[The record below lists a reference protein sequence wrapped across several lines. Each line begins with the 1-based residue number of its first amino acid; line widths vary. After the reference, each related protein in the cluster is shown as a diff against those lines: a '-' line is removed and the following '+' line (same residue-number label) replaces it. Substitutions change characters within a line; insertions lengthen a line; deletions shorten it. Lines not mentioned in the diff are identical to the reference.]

1 MIKFFVRILKF
12 SGKYKGRVL
21 SAALFAFI
29 KGICIMMPLFLGFL
43 LFNEFYEGTINV
55 ARCLI
60 YFAGM
65 AASLAVHILAT
76 NLSDRLQS
84 TAGYKIFAEKR
95 MELGARL
102 RKLPMGYFTAG
113 NIGKISSVLSSDMV
127 FVEENVMQ
135 SIADMLGNG
144 FSALLMVAFMYVID
158 WRIGLLVTGV
168 SLAVVIA
175 AIFMNKSGVKH
186 SNIRQ
191 QQNEELTDAVISH
204 IEGIGVIK
212 SYNLLGEKSED
223 LTKNFRKTR
232 DAALKFEFTQLPWM
246 VVLNVLYTVGMAGI
260 VALGVWLYF
269 AELMTLPYL
278 IGCVLFAFSIFL
290 PLKTL
295 YSESSRLT
303 VMGSCL
309 DRIEGVFDE
318 KTLPDNGKKHIPA
331 TGAPEISFENVTF
344 AYGEEDTV
352 RGVSFAAEKN
362 TMTALV
368 GPSGG
373 GKTTLANLLARFWDV
388 KSGSIKV
395 RGVDIR
401 DVPLSELMDKISM
414 VSQRV
419 YLFQDTVY
427 NNIAMGRPT
436 ATKEEVEEA
445 AKKARCYDF
454 IVNLPQGFDTVI
466 GEGGASLSGGGKTA
480 HFHCAVHLKGRA
492 HRHSGRGDGERR
504 SRQRAAPSV
513 DLDNERHIQEA
524 ITELVRGKTLLVI
537 AHRLNTIRAADKI
550 VVVSEGKIAEQG
562 THDQLLKRSG
572 IYNNF
577 IHLRERQ
584 RLAENG

>member
-1 MIKFFVRILKF
+1 MIKFFVRILQF

-43 LFNEFYEGTINV
+43 LFNEFYEGTITV
-55 ARCLI
+55 LRCLI

-175 AIFMNKSGVKH
+175 AVFMNKSGVKH

-246 VVLNVLYTVGMAGI
+246 VVLNILYTVGMAGI

-269 AELMTLPYL
+269 ENMMTLPYL

-290 PLKTL
+290 PLKML

-303 VMGSCL
+303 GMSSCL

-352 RGVSFAAEKN
+352 HNVSFAAEKN

-373 GKTTLANLLARFWDV
+373 GKTTLANLLARFWDI

-414 VSQRV
+414 VFQRV
-419 YLFQDTVY
+419 YLFADTVY

-454 IVNLPQGFDTVI
+454 IMNLPQGFDTVI
-466 GEGGASLSGGGKTA
+466 GEGGASLSGGEKQRISIARCILKDAPIVILDEATA
-480 HFHCAVHLKGRA
+480 
-492 HRHSGRGDGERR
+492 
-504 SRQRAAPSV
+504 SV

-562 THDQLLKRSG
+562 THEQLLKRGG

-577 IHLRERQ
+577 IHLR
-584 RLAENG
+584 

>member
-43 LFNEFYEGTINV
+43 LFNEFYEGTITV
-55 ARCLI
+55 LRCLI

-269 AELMTLPYL
+269 ENMMTLPYL

-373 GKTTLANLLARFWDV
+373 GKTTLANLLARFWDI
-388 KSGSIKV
+388 KSGSIKI

-401 DVPLSELMDKISM
+401 DVPLAELMDKISM
-414 VSQRV
+414 VFQRV
-419 YLFQDTVY
+419 YLFADTVY

-454 IVNLPQGFDTVI
+454 IMNLPQGFDTVI
-466 GEGGASLSGGGKTA
+466 GEGGASLSGGEKQRISIA
-480 HFHCAVHLKGRA
+480 RCILKG
-492 HRHSGRGDGERR
+492 
-504 SRQRAAPSV
+504 APIVILDEATASV

-562 THDQLLKRSG
+562 THDQLLKRGG

-577 IHLRERQ
+577 IYLRERQ

>member
-1 MIKFFVRILKF
+1 
-12 SGKYKGRVL
+12 
-21 SAALFAFI
+21 
-29 KGICIMMPLFLGFL
+29 
-43 LFNEFYEGTINV
+43 
-55 ARCLI
+55 
-60 YFAGM
+60 
-65 AASLAVHILAT
+65 
-76 NLSDRLQS
+76 
-84 TAGYKIFAEKR
+84 
-95 MELGARL
+95 
-102 RKLPMGYFTAG
+102 
-113 NIGKISSVLSSDMV
+113 MV

-144 FSALLMVAFMYVID
+144 FSAFLMVAFMYVID

-175 AIFMNKSGVKH
+175 AVFMNKSGVKH

-246 VVLNVLYTVGMAGI
+246 VVLNILYTVGMAGI

-269 AELMTLPYL
+269 ENMMTLPYL

-290 PLKTL
+290 PLKML
-295 YSESSRLT
+295 YSESTRLT
-303 VMGSCL
+303 GMSSCL
-309 DRIEGVFDE
+309 DRIEGVFEE
-318 KTLPDNGKKHIPA
+318 KTLPDDGKKHIPA
-331 TGAPEISFENVTF
+331 TGAPEIAFENVTF

-352 RGVSFAAEKN
+352 QNIGFTAEKN

-373 GKTTLANLLARFWDV
+373 GKSTLANLLARFWDI
-388 KSGSIKV
+388 KSGSIKI

-401 DVPLSELMDKISM
+401 DVPLAELMDKISM
-414 VSQRV
+414 VFQHV
-419 YLFQDTVY
+419 YLFADTVY

-436 ATKEEVEEA
+436 ATREEVEEA

-454 IVNLPQGFDTVI
+454 IMNLPQGFDTVI
-466 GEGGASLSGGGKTA
+466 GEGGASLSGGEKQRISIARCILKDAPIVILDEATA
-480 HFHCAVHLKGRA
+480 
-492 HRHSGRGDGERR
+492 
-504 SRQRAAPSV
+504 SV

-562 THDQLLKRSG
+562 THEQLLKRGG

-584 RLAENG
+584 RLAGNE

>member
-21 SAALFAFI
+21 SAAFFAFI
-29 KGICIMMPLFLGFL
+29 KGICIMMPMFLGFL
-43 LFNEFYEGTINV
+43 LFNEFYEGTITV

-65 AASLAVHILAT
+65 AASVAVHILAT

-95 MELGARL
+95 MELGAHL

-135 SIADMLGNG
+135 SLAEMLSNA
-144 FSALLMVAFMYVID
+144 FSALLMAAFMYVID
-158 WRIGLLVTGV
+158 WRVGLLVTGV
-168 SLAVVIA
+168 SLAVVVA
-175 AIFMNKSGVKH
+175 AVFMNKSGVRH

-191 QQNEELTDAVISH
+191 QQNEALTDAVISH
-204 IEGIGVIK
+204 IEGIAVIK
-212 SYNLLGEKSED
+212 SYNLLGEKSRE
-223 LTKNFRKTR
+223 LTDNFKKTR

-246 VVLNVLYTVGMAGI
+246 VLLNALYAVGMAGI
-260 VALGVWLYF
+260 VALAVWLYF
-269 AELMTLPYL
+269 AGLMTLPYL
-278 IGCVLFAFSIFL
+278 VGCVLFAFAIFV

-295 YSESSRLT
+295 YGDSSRLT

-309 DRIEGVFDE
+309 DRIEQVFEE
-318 KTLPDNGKKHIPA
+318 KPLPDDGKAHIPA
-331 TGAPEISFENVTF
+331 QSSAPEIAFENVTF

-352 RGVSFAAEKN
+352 HNVSFTAEKN

-388 KSGSIKV
+388 KSGSIRL
-395 RGVDIR
+395 RGRDIR
-401 DVPLSELMDKISM
+401 EVPLSELMDNIGM
-414 VSQRV
+414 VFQRV

-427 NNIAMGRPT
+427 NNIAMGRPN
-436 ATKEEVEEA
+436 ATREEVEEA

-454 IVNLPQGFDTVI
+454 IMNLPQGFDTVV
-466 GEGGASLSGGGKTA
+466 GEGGASLSGGEKQRISIARCILKDAPIVILDEATA
-480 HFHCAVHLKGRA
+480 
-492 HRHSGRGDGERR
+492 
-504 SRQRAAPSV
+504 SV
-513 DLDNERHIQEA
+513 DLDNERYIQEA

-550 VVVSEGKIAEQG
+550 VVVSEGRIAEQG
-562 THDQLLKRSG
+562 THGQLMERGG
-572 IYNNF
+572 IYCNF
-577 IHLRERQ
+577 VRLRERQ
-584 RLAENG
+584 RRAAEG

>member
-12 SGKYKGRVL
+12 SGRYKWRVL

-29 KGICIMMPLFLGFL
+29 KGICTMMPLFLGFL
-43 LFNEFYEGTINV
+43 LFNEFYTGTITAV
-55 ARCLI
+55 RCLI

-65 AASLAVHILAT
+65 AASFAVYVAAT

-95 MELGARL
+95 MELGAHL

-135 SIADMLGNG
+135 SIADMLGHG
-144 FSALLMVAFMYVID
+144 FSAIIMAAFMYVID

-168 SLAVVIA
+168 SLLVVLVA
-175 AIFMNKSGVKH
+175 SLMNRSGVKH

-191 QQNEELTDAVISH
+191 QQNELLTDAVISH

-212 SYNLLGEKSED
+212 SYNLLGEKSKD
-223 LTKNFRKTR
+223 LTDNFKRTR

-246 VVLNVLYTVGMAGI
+246 VALNVLYAAGMAGI
-260 VALGVWLYF
+260 LALAVWLYF
-269 AELMTLPYL
+269 EGLMTLPYL
-278 IGCVLFAFSIFL
+278 VGCVLFAFSIFL

-295 YSESSRLT
+295 YGDSSRLT

-309 DRIEGVFDE
+309 DRIEEVFAE
-318 KTLPDNGKKHIPA
+318 KPLPDDGKQHIPA
-331 TGAPEISFENVTF
+331 VCTAPEIEFEDVSFS
-344 AYGEEDTV
+344 YGEGETIHD
-352 RGVSFAAEKN
+352 VSFTAQKN
-362 TMTALV
+362 AMTALV

-388 KSGSIKV
+388 KSGSIRV
-395 RGVDIR
+395 RGADIR
-401 DVPLSELMDKISM
+401 SVPLSELMDNISM
-414 VSQRV
+414 VFQCV

-427 NNIAMGRPT
+427 NNIAMGRPD
-436 ATKEEVEEA
+436 ASRKEVEEA

-454 IVNLPQGFDTVI
+454 IMALPQGFDTVI
-466 GEGGASLSGGGKTA
+466 GEGGASLSGGEKQRISIARCILKDAPIVILDEATA
-480 HFHCAVHLKGRA
+480 
-492 HRHSGRGDGERR
+492 
-504 SRQRAAPSV
+504 SV
-513 DLDNERHIQEA
+513 DLDNERYIQEA
-524 ITELVRGKTLLVI
+524 ITELVKGKTLIVI

-550 VVVSEGKIAEQG
+550 VVVSEGRIAEQG
-562 THDQLLKRSG
+562 THEQLISRGG
-572 IYNNF
+572 IYSNF
-577 IHLRERQ
+577 ISLRERQ
-584 RLAENG
+584 RLAENT

>member
-43 LFNEFYEGTINV
+43 LFNEFYEGTITV
-55 ARCLI
+55 LRCLI

-269 AELMTLPYL
+269 EDMMTLPYL

-352 RGVSFAAEKN
+352 HNVSFAAEKN

-373 GKTTLANLLARFWDV
+373 GKTTLANLLARFWDI
-388 KSGSIKV
+388 KLGCIKV

-401 DVPLSELMDKISM
+401 DVPLAELMDKISM
-414 VSQRV
+414 VFQRV

-454 IVNLPQGFDTVI
+454 IMNLPQGFDTVI
-466 GEGGASLSGGGKTA
+466 GEGGASLSGGEKQRISIARCILKDAPIVILDEATA
-480 HFHCAVHLKGRA
+480 
-492 HRHSGRGDGERR
+492 
-504 SRQRAAPSV
+504 SV

-550 VVVSEGKIAEQG
+550 VVVSEGRIAEQG
-562 THDQLLKRSG
+562 THEQLLKRGG

-577 IHLRERQ
+577 IRLRERQ

>member
-43 LFNEFYEGTINV
+43 LFNEFYEGTITV
-55 ARCLI
+55 LRCLI

-76 NLSDRLQS
+76 NWSDRLQS

-175 AIFMNKSGVKH
+175 AAFMNKSGVKH

-232 DAALKFEFTQLPWM
+232 DSALKFEFTQLPWM
-246 VVLNVLYTVGMAGI
+246 FVLNVLYTVGMAGI

-269 AELMTLPYL
+269 ENMMTLPYL

-295 YSESSRLT
+295 
-303 VMGSCL
+303 
-309 DRIEGVFDE
+309 
-318 KTLPDNGKKHIPA
+318 
-331 TGAPEISFENVTF
+331 
-344 AYGEEDTV
+344 
-352 RGVSFAAEKN
+352 
-362 TMTALV
+362 
-368 GPSGG
+368 
-373 GKTTLANLLARFWDV
+373 
-388 KSGSIKV
+388 
-395 RGVDIR
+395 
-401 DVPLSELMDKISM
+401 
-414 VSQRV
+414 
-419 YLFQDTVY
+419 
-427 NNIAMGRPT
+427 
-436 ATKEEVEEA
+436 
-445 AKKARCYDF
+445 
-454 IVNLPQGFDTVI
+454 
-466 GEGGASLSGGGKTA
+466 
-480 HFHCAVHLKGRA
+480 
-492 HRHSGRGDGERR
+492 
-504 SRQRAAPSV
+504 
-513 DLDNERHIQEA
+513 
-524 ITELVRGKTLLVI
+524 
-537 AHRLNTIRAADKI
+537 
-550 VVVSEGKIAEQG
+550 
-562 THDQLLKRSG
+562 
-572 IYNNF
+572 
-577 IHLRERQ
+577 
-584 RLAENG
+584 

>member
-43 LFNEFYEGTINV
+43 LFNEFYEGTITV
-55 ARCLI
+55 PRCLI

-65 AASLAVHILAT
+65 AASLGVHILAT

-175 AIFMNKSGVKH
+175 AVFMNKSGVKH

-246 VVLNVLYTVGMAGI
+246 VVLNILYTVGMAGI

-269 AELMTLPYL
+269 ENMMTLPYL

-290 PLKTL
+290 PLKML
-295 YSESSRLT
+295 YSESTRLT
-303 VMGSCL
+303 GMSSCL
-309 DRIEGVFDE
+309 DRIEGVFEE
-318 KTLPDNGKKHIPA
+318 KTLPDDGKKHIPA
-331 TGAPEISFENVTF
+331 AGAPEIAFENVTF

-352 RGVSFAAEKN
+352 QNIGFTAEKN

-373 GKTTLANLLARFWDV
+373 GKTTLANLLARFWDI
-388 KSGSIKV
+388 KSGCIKV

-414 VSQRV
+414 VFQHV
-419 YLFQDTVY
+419 YLFADTVY

-436 ATKEEVEEA
+436 ATREEVEEA

-454 IVNLPQGFDTVI
+454 IMNLPQGFETVI
-466 GEGGASLSGGGKTA
+466 GEGGASLSGGEKQRISIARCILKDAPIVILDEATA
-480 HFHCAVHLKGRA
+480 
-492 HRHSGRGDGERR
+492 
-504 SRQRAAPSV
+504 SV

-550 VVVSEGKIAEQG
+550 VVVSEGRIAEQG
-562 THDQLLKRSG
+562 THEQLLKRGG

>member
-12 SGKYKGRVL
+12 SGKYKSRVL

-43 LFNEFYEGTINV
+43 LFNEFYEGTITV
-55 ARCLI
+55 LRCLI

-269 AELMTLPYL
+269 ENMMTLPYL

-331 TGAPEISFENVTF
+331 TGAPEILFENVTF

-352 RGVSFAAEKN
+352 HNVSFAAEKN

-368 GPSGG
+368 GLSGG
-373 GKTTLANLLARFWDV
+373 GKTTLANLLARFWDI

-414 VSQRV
+414 VFQRV

-436 ATKEEVEEA
+436 ATKEEVEDA

-454 IVNLPQGFDTVI
+454 IMNLPQGFDTVI
-466 GEGGASLSGGGKTA
+466 GEGGASLSGGEKQRISIARCILKDAPIVILDEATA
-480 HFHCAVHLKGRA
+480 
-492 HRHSGRGDGERR
+492 
-504 SRQRAAPSV
+504 SV

-562 THDQLLKRSG
+562 THDQLLKRGG

-577 IHLRERQ
+577 INLRERQ

>member
-12 SGKYKGRVL
+12 SGKYKSRVL

-43 LFNEFYEGTINV
+43 LFNEFYEGTITV

-65 AASLAVHILAT
+65 AASLVVHILAT

-175 AIFMNKSGVKH
+175 AIFMNRSGVKH

-246 VVLNVLYTVGMAGI
+246 VLLNVLYTVGMAGI

-269 AELMTLPYL
+269 EKMMTLPYL
-278 IGCVLFAFSIFL
+278 VGCVLFAFSIFL

-309 DRIEGVFDE
+309 DRIEGVFGE
-318 KTLPDNGKKHIPA
+318 KTLPDDGKKHIPA
-331 TGAPEISFENVTF
+331 TSFAPEISFENVTF

-352 RGVSFAAEKN
+352 HNVSFAAEKN

-373 GKTTLANLLARFWDV
+373 GKTTLANLLARFWDI

-414 VSQRV
+414 VFQRV

-436 ATKEEVEEA
+436 ATREEVEEA

-454 IVNLPQGFDTVI
+454 IMNLPQGFDTVI
-466 GEGGASLSGGGKTA
+466 GEGGASLSGGEK
-480 HFHCAVHLKGRA
+480 
-492 HRHSGRGDGERR
+492 
-504 SRQRAAPSV
+504 Q
-513 DLDNERHIQEA
+513 
-524 ITELVRGKTLLVI
+524 VRGENRRTGHARTALKAWRYLQQFHTS
-537 AHRLNTIRAADKI
+537 ARKATPR
-550 VVVSEGKIAEQG
+550 GKRVTG
-562 THDQLLKRSG
+562 KRSLYAAAFLKSSL
-572 IYNNF
+572 IACF
-577 IHLRERQ
+577 LQIKKI
-584 RLAENG
+584 

>member
-29 KGICIMMPLFLGFL
+29 KGICITMPLFLGFL
-43 LFNEFYEGTINV
+43 LFNEFYEGTITIL
-55 ARCLI
+55 RCLI

-175 AIFMNKSGVKH
+175 AVFMNKSGVKH

-269 AELMTLPYL
+269 ENMMTLPYL

-331 TGAPEISFENVTF
+331 TGAPEIAFENVTF

-352 RGVSFAAEKN
+352 HSVSFTAEKN

-373 GKTTLANLLARFWDV
+373 GKTTLANLLARFWDIR
-388 KSGSIKV
+388 SGSIKV

-414 VSQRV
+414 VFQRV

-445 AKKARCYDF
+445 ARKARCYDF
-454 IVNLPQGFDTVI
+454 IMNLPQGFDTVI
-466 GEGGASLSGGGKTA
+466 GEGGASLSGGEKQRISIARCILKDAPIVILDEATA
-480 HFHCAVHLKGRA
+480 
-492 HRHSGRGDGERR
+492 
-504 SRQRAAPSV
+504 SV

-562 THDQLLKRSG
+562 THEQLLKRGG

>member
-29 KGICIMMPLFLGFL
+29 KGICITMPLFLGFL
-43 LFNEFYEGTINV
+43 LFNEFYEGTITV

-269 AELMTLPYL
+269 ENMMTLPYL

-331 TGAPEISFENVTF
+331 TSSAPEISFENVTF

-352 RGVSFAAEKN
+352 HNVSFAAEKN

-414 VSQRV
+414 VFQRV

-454 IVNLPQGFDTVI
+454 IMNLPQGFDTII
-466 GEGGASLSGGGKTA
+466 GEGGASLSGGEKQRISIARCILKDAPIVILDEATA
-480 HFHCAVHLKGRA
+480 
-492 HRHSGRGDGERR
+492 
-504 SRQRAAPSV
+504 SV

-537 AHRLNTIRAADKI
+537 AHRLNTIRVADKI

-562 THDQLLKRSG
+562 THEQLLKRGG

>member
-12 SGKYKGRVL
+12 SGRYKGRVL
-21 SAALFAFI
+21 SAAFFAFI

-43 LFNEFYEGTINV
+43 LFNEFYEGTITV
-55 ARCLI
+55 PRCLI

-65 AASLAVHILAT
+65 AISLAVHILAT

-95 MELGARL
+95 MKLGAHL

-144 FSALLMVAFMYVID
+144 FSTLLMVAFMYVID

-168 SLAVVIA
+168 SLAVVVVA
-175 AIFMNKSGVKH
+175 MFMNKSGVKH
-186 SNIRQ
+186 SAIRQ
-191 QQNEELTDAVISH
+191 QCNEELTDAVISH

-212 SYNLLGEKSED
+212 SYNLLGEKSRE
-223 LTKNFRKTR
+223 LSESFKKTR
-232 DAALKFEFTQLPWM
+232 DAALRFEFTQLPWM
-246 VVLNVLYTVGMAGI
+246 VLLNVLYTVGMAGI

-269 AELMTLPYL
+269 ENMMTLPYL

-309 DRIEGVFDE
+309 DRIEEVFDE
-318 KTLPDNGKKHIPA
+318 KPLPDGGKEHIPQTSA
-331 TGAPEISFENVTF
+331 APEIAFEHVTF
-344 AYGEEDTV
+344 AYGGEDTIHN
-352 RGVSFAAEKN
+352 VSFTAEKN

-373 GKTTLANLLARFWDV
+373 GKTTLANLLARFWDI

-395 RGVDIR
+395 RGKDIR
-401 DVPLSELMDKISM
+401 SVPLSELMDNISM
-414 VSQRV
+414 VFQRV

-436 ATKEEVEEA
+436 ATRAEVEDA

-454 IVNLPQGFDTVI
+454 IMALPQGFDTVI
-466 GEGGASLSGGGKTA
+466 GEGGASLSGGEKQRISIARCILKDAPIVILDEATA
-480 HFHCAVHLKGRA
+480 
-492 HRHSGRGDGERR
+492 
-504 SRQRAAPSV
+504 SV
-513 DLDNERHIQEA
+513 DLDNERYIQEA

-550 VVVSEGKIAEQG
+550 VVVSEGKVAEQG
-562 THDQLLKRSG
+562 MHGELIHKGG
-572 IYNNF
+572 IYSNF
-577 IHLRERQ
+577 IRLRERQ
-584 RLAENG
+584 RLAEG

>member
-21 SAALFAFI
+21 SAAFFAFI
-29 KGICIMMPLFLGFL
+29 KGICIMMPMFLGFL
-43 LFNEFYEGTINV
+43 LFNEFYEGTITV

-65 AASLAVHILAT
+65 AASVAVHILAT

-95 MELGARL
+95 MELGAHL

-135 SIADMLGNG
+135 SLAEMLSNA
-144 FSALLMVAFMYVID
+144 FSALLMAAFMYVID
-158 WRIGLLVTGV
+158 WRVGLLVTGV
-168 SLAVVIA
+168 SLAVVVA
-175 AIFMNKSGVKH
+175 AVFMNKSGVRH

-204 IEGIGVIK
+204 IEGIAVIK
-212 SYNLLGEKSED
+212 SYNLLGEKSRE
-223 LTKNFRKTR
+223 LTDNFKKTR

-246 VVLNVLYTVGMAGI
+246 VLLNALYAVGMAGI
-260 VALGVWLYF
+260 VALAVWLYF
-269 AELMTLPYL
+269 AGLMTLPYL
-278 IGCVLFAFSIFL
+278 VGCVLFAFAIFV

-295 YSESSRLT
+295 YGDSSRLT

-309 DRIEGVFDE
+309 DRIEQVFEE
-318 KTLPDNGKKHIPA
+318 KPLPDDGKAHIPA
-331 TGAPEISFENVTF
+331 QSSAPEIAFENVTF

-352 RGVSFAAEKN
+352 HNVSFTAEKN

-388 KSGSIKV
+388 KSGSIRL
-395 RGVDIR
+395 RGRDIR
-401 DVPLSELMDKISM
+401 EVPLSELMDNIGM
-414 VSQRV
+414 VFQRV

-427 NNIAMGRPT
+427 NNIAMGRPN
-436 ATKEEVEEA
+436 ATREEVEEA

-454 IVNLPQGFDTVI
+454 IMNLPQGFDTVV
-466 GEGGASLSGGGKTA
+466 GEGGASLSGGEKQRISIARCILKDAPIVILDEATA
-480 HFHCAVHLKGRA
+480 
-492 HRHSGRGDGERR
+492 
-504 SRQRAAPSV
+504 SV
-513 DLDNERHIQEA
+513 DLDNERYIQEA

-550 VVVSEGKIAEQG
+550 VVVSEGRIAEQG
-562 THDQLLKRSG
+562 THGQLMERGG
-572 IYNNF
+572 IYCNF
-577 IHLRERQ
+577 VRLRERQ
-584 RLAENG
+584 RRAAEG

>member
-43 LFNEFYEGTINV
+43 LFNEFYEGTITV
-55 ARCLI
+55 LRCLI

-175 AIFMNKSGVKH
+175 AAFMNKSGVKH
-186 SNIRQ
+186 SHIRQ

-269 AELMTLPYL
+269 ENMMTLPYL

-318 KTLPDNGKKHIPA
+318 KTLPDDGKKHIPA
-331 TGAPEISFENVTF
+331 ISSAPEISFENVTF

-352 RGVSFAAEKN
+352 HNVSFAAEKN

-373 GKTTLANLLARFWDV
+373 GKTTLANLLARFWDI
-388 KSGSIKV
+388 KSGSIKI

-401 DVPLSELMDKISM
+401 DVPLAELMDKISM
-414 VSQRV
+414 VFQRV
-419 YLFQDTVY
+419 YLFADTVY
-427 NNIAMGRPT
+427 NNIAMGRSA

-454 IVNLPQGFDTVI
+454 IMNLPQGFDTVI
-466 GEGGASLSGGGKTA
+466 GEGGASLSGGEKQRISIARCILKDAPIVILDEATA
-480 HFHCAVHLKGRA
+480 
-492 HRHSGRGDGERR
+492 
-504 SRQRAAPSV
+504 SV

-562 THDQLLKRSG
+562 THEQLLKRGG

-577 IHLRERQ
+577 IRLRERQ

>member
-43 LFNEFYEGTINV
+43 LFNEFYEGTITV

-269 AELMTLPYL
+269 ENMMTLPYL

-318 KTLPDNGKKHIPA
+318 KTLPDNGKNHIPA

-352 RGVSFAAEKN
+352 HSVSFAAEKN

-373 GKTTLANLLARFWDV
+373 GKTTLANLLARFWDI

-414 VSQRV
+414 VFQRV

-454 IVNLPQGFDTVI
+454 IMNLPQGFDTVI
-466 GEGGASLSGGGKTA
+466 GEGGASLSGGEKQRISIARCILKDAPIVILDEATA
-480 HFHCAVHLKGRA
+480 
-492 HRHSGRGDGERR
+492 
-504 SRQRAAPSV
+504 SV

-562 THDQLLKRSG
+562 THEQLLKRGG

-577 IHLRERQ
+577 IYLRERQ

>member
-43 LFNEFYEGTINV
+43 LFNEFYEGTITV

-175 AIFMNKSGVKH
+175 AVFMNKSGVKH

-246 VVLNVLYTVGMAGI
+246 VVLNVLYTVGMSGI

-269 AELMTLPYL
+269 ENMMTLPYL

-309 DRIEGVFDE
+309 DRIEGVFGE

-331 TGAPEISFENVTF
+331 TGAPEILFENVTF

-352 RGVSFAAEKN
+352 RGVSFMAEKN

-373 GKTTLANLLARFWDV
+373 GKTTLANLLARFWDI

-401 DVPLSELMDKISM
+401 DVPLAELMDKISM
-414 VSQRV
+414 VFQRV

-436 ATKEEVEEA
+436 ATREEVEEA

-454 IVNLPQGFDTVI
+454 IMNLPQGFDTVI
-466 GEGGASLSGGGKTA
+466 GEGGASLSGGEKQRISIARCILKDAPIVILDEATA
-480 HFHCAVHLKGRA
+480 
-492 HRHSGRGDGERR
+492 
-504 SRQRAAPSV
+504 SV

-562 THDQLLKRSG
+562 THEQLLKRGG

-577 IHLRERQ
+577 IYLRERQ

>member
-43 LFNEFYEGTINV
+43 LFNEFYEGTITV

-95 MELGARL
+95 MELGAHL

-175 AIFMNKSGVKH
+175 AIFMNRSGVKH

-246 VVLNVLYTVGMAGI
+246 VI
-260 VALGVWLYF
+260 
-269 AELMTLPYL
+269 
-278 IGCVLFAFSIFL
+278 
-290 PLKTL
+290 
-295 YSESSRLT
+295 
-303 VMGSCL
+303 
-309 DRIEGVFDE
+309 
-318 KTLPDNGKKHIPA
+318 
-331 TGAPEISFENVTF
+331 
-344 AYGEEDTV
+344 
-352 RGVSFAAEKN
+352 
-362 TMTALV
+362 
-368 GPSGG
+368 
-373 GKTTLANLLARFWDV
+373 

-414 VSQRV
+414 VFQRV
-419 YLFQDTVY
+419 YLFADTVY

-436 ATKEEVEEA
+436 ATREEVEEA
-445 AKKARCYDF
+445 ARKARCYDF
-454 IVNLPQGFDTVI
+454 IMNLPQGFDTVI
-466 GEGGASLSGGGKTA
+466 GEGGASLSGGEKQRISIARCILKDAPIVILDEATA
-480 HFHCAVHLKGRA
+480 
-492 HRHSGRGDGERR
+492 
-504 SRQRAAPSV
+504 SV

-562 THDQLLKRSG
+562 THEQLLKRGG

-577 IHLRERQ
+577 VHLRERQ
-584 RLAENG
+584 RLANTI

>member
-43 LFNEFYEGTINV
+43 LFNEFYEGTITIP
-55 ARCLI
+55 RCLI

-175 AIFMNKSGVKH
+175 AVFMNKSGVKH

-191 QQNEELTDAVISH
+191 QQNEELTDAIISH

-269 AELMTLPYL
+269 ENMMTLPYL

-352 RGVSFAAEKN
+352 HSVSFAAEKN

-373 GKTTLANLLARFWDV
+373 GKTTLANLLARFWDI

-401 DVPLSELMDKISM
+401 DVPLAELMDKISM
-414 VSQRV
+414 CSSVCTCFRTPSITTSRWE
-419 YLFQDTVY
+419 
-427 NNIAMGRPT
+427 GRPPQ
-436 ATKEEVEEA
+436 
-445 AKKARCYDF
+445 KKRW
-454 IVNLPQGFDTVI
+454 
-466 GEGGASLSGGGKTA
+466 KRRRRRR
-480 HFHCAVHLKGRA
+480 AVTT
-492 HRHSGRGDGERR
+492 S
-504 SRQRAAPSV
+504 S
-513 DLDNERHIQEA
+513 
-524 ITELVRGKTLLVI
+524 
-537 AHRLNTIRAADKI
+537 
-550 VVVSEGKIAEQG
+550 
-562 THDQLLKRSG
+562 
-572 IYNNF
+572 
-577 IHLRERQ
+577 
-584 RLAENG
+584 

>member
-21 SAALFAFI
+21 SAAFFAFI
-29 KGICIMMPLFLGFL
+29 KGICIMMPMFLGFL
-43 LFNEFYEGTINV
+43 LFNEFYEGTITV

-65 AASLAVHILAT
+65 AASVAVHILAT

-95 MELGARL
+95 MELGAHL

-135 SIADMLGNG
+135 SLAEMMSNA
-144 FSALLMVAFMYVID
+144 FSALLMAAFMYVID
-158 WRIGLLVTGV
+158 WRVGLLVTGV
-168 SLAVVIA
+168 SLAVVVA
-175 AIFMNKSGVKH
+175 AVFMNKSGVRH

-191 QQNEELTDAVISH
+191 QQNEALTDAVISH
-204 IEGIGVIK
+204 IEGIAVIK
-212 SYNLLGEKSED
+212 SYNLLGEKSRE
-223 LTKNFRKTR
+223 LTDNFKKTR

-246 VVLNVLYTVGMAGI
+246 VLLNALYAVGMAGI
-260 VALGVWLYF
+260 VALAVWLYF
-269 AELMTLPYL
+269 AGLMTLPYL
-278 IGCVLFAFSIFL
+278 VGCVLFAFAIFV

-295 YSESSRLT
+295 YGDSSRLT

-309 DRIEGVFDE
+309 DRIEQVFEE
-318 KTLPDNGKKHIPA
+318 KPLPDDGKAHIPA
-331 TGAPEISFENVTF
+331 QSSAPEIAFENVTF

-352 RGVSFAAEKN
+352 HNVSFTAEKN

-388 KSGSIKV
+388 KSGSIRL
-395 RGVDIR
+395 RGRDIR
-401 DVPLSELMDKISM
+401 EVPLSELMDNIGM
-414 VSQRV
+414 VFQRV

-427 NNIAMGRPT
+427 NNIAMGRPN
-436 ATKEEVEEA
+436 ATREEVEEA

-454 IVNLPQGFDTVI
+454 IMNLPQGFDTVV
-466 GEGGASLSGGGKTA
+466 GEGGASLSGGEKQRISIARCILKDAPIVILDEATA
-480 HFHCAVHLKGRA
+480 
-492 HRHSGRGDGERR
+492 
-504 SRQRAAPSV
+504 SV
-513 DLDNERHIQEA
+513 DLDNERYIQEA

-550 VVVSEGKIAEQG
+550 VVVSEGRIAEQG
-562 THDQLLKRSG
+562 THGQLMERGG
-572 IYNNF
+572 IYCNF
-577 IHLRERQ
+577 VRLRERQ
-584 RLAENG
+584 RRAAEG